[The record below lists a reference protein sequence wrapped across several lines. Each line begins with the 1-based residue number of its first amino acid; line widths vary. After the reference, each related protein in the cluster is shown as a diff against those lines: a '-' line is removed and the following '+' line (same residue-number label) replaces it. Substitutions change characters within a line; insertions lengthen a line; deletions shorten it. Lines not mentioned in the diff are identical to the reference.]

1 MSDDTFKGDI
11 LGGVSGVTLNI
22 SRGNSNRLFEG
33 KKLGTVNTIGLVLAL
48 VVSRVDLLVCL
59 GGISRGEWRR
69 TCELYLHVFYGIE
82 SLLEMGQNLEFW
94 GSNPRFEPQKRGKD
108 QHPPQEHS
116 TELCVAYRGLE
127 MLRR

>member
-1 MSDDTFKGDI
+1 MQA
-11 LGGVSGVTLNI
+11 N
-22 SRGNSNRLFEG
+22 
-33 KKLGTVNTIGLVLAL
+33 
-48 VVSRVDLLVCL
+48 
-59 GGISRGEWRR
+59 WRR

-127 MLRR
+127 MLRRLSVTILWKDFYKGRVVAPFVVYTLLSEELA